1 MIVKIINY
9 GKADDKSYIEY
20 EVSGL
25 SLNQMN
31 YLDENLLEETIIDE
45 DIFKLK
51 MYFDDKLYP
60 FQSDVAQVRLD
71 DFIAREEI
79 EMAVFISSFLEDM
92 WI

>member
-31 YLDENLLEETIIDE
+31 YLDENLLEETIIDD

-92 WI
+92 

>member
-92 WI
+92 